1 MLFLWLLGT
10 TVFLFGFAWIL
21 VLIQRVFTRRKM
33 AVPGMPL
40 RQRYKES
47 LVQHFIFYNKLKPK
61 DKGRFERKVQYFISS
76 KEFVARG
83 MSAVSDE
90 MKALISASAVQL
102 TFGLPSVSLSHF
114 RTILV
119 YPDNYY
125 SHISRR
131 YHKGE
136 VNPAFKIIVLSWR
149 SFVDGYIE
157 HKSGINLGLH
167 EMAHALHLENQIP
180 NRDYNFFD
188 KHAWKNFS
196 SIAENQIGNG
206 NHSKED
212 LFRKYSIKDIH
223 EFFAVTVENFFERP
237 ILFRSQKPE
246 LYRTMT
252 RLLNQDPAELEI

>member
-1 MLFLWLLGT
+1 MLFLW
-10 TVFLFGFAWIL
+10 FLFTAVTLFGLAWIL
-21 VLIQRVFTRRKM
+21 VLIQRMFTNRKV
-33 AVPGMPL
+33 AIPGVPL
-40 RQRYKES
+40 RLRYKES
-47 LVQHFIFYNKLKPK
+47 LQKHFIFYNKLKQK

-76 KEFVARG
+76 KEFVPRG
-83 MSAVSDE
+83 MKVVSDE

-114 RTILV
+114 KTILV

-157 HKSGINLGLH
+157 HKDGINLGLH

-188 KHAWKNFS
+188 KNAWKKFS
-196 SIAENQIGNG
+196 SIANGQIKSINPPL
-206 NHSKED
+206 ED
-212 LFRKYSIKDIH
+212 LFRRYSIKDIH
-223 EFFAVTVENFFERP
+223 EFFAVAVENFFERP
-237 ILFRSQKPE
+237 MLFRSQKPE
-246 LYRTMT
+246 LYKTMT
-252 RLLNQDPAELEI
+252 RLLNQDPTELES